1 MGLGAVMIAFAAGLL
16 AYNAWDENRAN
27 AEAAVLMP
35 GLLAQIDAA
44 GTGPSGTKESEQA
57 VIDTDLNTSELPADP
72 YSQIEKLLAN
82 DELDTVEIDGTSY
95 IGYLSIPGLDLELPV
110 ISEWSYPNLKISP
123 ARYRESNQTHGLIIA
138 GHNYSRHFGKLN
150 ILSVGDPILFTDIH
164 GTTYHFK
171 VSLIQVLAPD
181 DVEGMLSGDWDLT
194 MFTCTYGGA
203 SRVTVRCVYD
213 EAI

>member
-1 MGLGAVMIAFAAGLL
+1 MGLGAVMIVFAAGLL
-16 AYNAWDENRAN
+16 AYNAWDENRGN
-27 AEAAVLMP
+27 AEADILMP
-35 GLLAQIDAA
+35 ILLQQIDAA
-44 GTGPSGTKESEQA
+44 DSDPSGTEESDQA
-57 VIDTDLNTSELPADP
+57 VIDTDLNTSELSASSS
-72 YSQIEKLLAN
+72 SQIEELLAN
-82 DELDTVEIDGTSY
+82 DELDTVEIDGTSF

-110 ISEWSYPNLKISP
+110 IRQWSYPVLKISP
-123 ARYRESNQTHGLIIA
+123 ARYTEPNQTHGLIIA

-150 ILSVGDPILFTDIH
+150 TLSVGDPILFTDIH

-203 SRVTVRCVYD
+203 NRVTVRCIYD
-213 EAI
+213 EVK